1 MARKSQPPSFEQT
14 LDTLRAHSFT
24 VKPFPGVPDGMM
36 VSTHAAANLTGAI
49 IDLERTGRLDATVRR
64 TLRRVE
70 KQLRKIGKILEV

>member
-1 MARKSQPPSFEQT
+1 MTASQKLTKIKRIYET
-14 LDTLRAHSFT
+14 RRRR
-24 VKPFPGVPDGMM
+24 PDSMM